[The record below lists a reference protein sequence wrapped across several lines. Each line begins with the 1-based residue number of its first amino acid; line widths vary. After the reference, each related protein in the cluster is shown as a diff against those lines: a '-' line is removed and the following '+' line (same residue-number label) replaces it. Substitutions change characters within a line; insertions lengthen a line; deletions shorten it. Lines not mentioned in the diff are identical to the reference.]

1 MNNTTDDDLAP
12 RRDHESNAEFARRMI
27 GSAPGVVAHNDATS
41 HAEFLR
47 AAQLE
52 VVEGGVPARDLR
64 TFAALD
70 TAESLRSI
78 AESLRVVAGW
88 AVWQMNNR

>member
-12 RRDHESNAEFARRMI
+12 RRDHESNAEFVRFI
-27 GSAPGVVAHNDATS
+27 D
-41 HAEFLR
+41 E
-47 AAQLE
+47 
-52 VVEGGVPARDLR
+52 EGGVPARDLR